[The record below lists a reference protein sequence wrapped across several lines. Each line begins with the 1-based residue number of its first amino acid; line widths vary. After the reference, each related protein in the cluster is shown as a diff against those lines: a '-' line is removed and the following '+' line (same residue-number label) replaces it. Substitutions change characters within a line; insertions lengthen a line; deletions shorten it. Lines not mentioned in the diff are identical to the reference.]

1 MAYAQ
6 RSVFV
11 VETRQAAAFAF
22 EAASLAQAQA
32 LLQAPWLAAAL
43 DDFLRRRRA
52 SEWCEHAR
60 IRAATTAEAAL
71 YRGLADELADG
82 SGRFLVAELPDE
94 TNEP

>member
-6 RSVFV
+6 RPVFV
-11 VETRQAAAFAF
+11 IETRQDAAFAF
-22 EAASLAQAQA
+22 EAASLAQARE
-32 LLQAPWLAAAL
+32 LLHAPWLAAAL

-52 SEWCEHAR
+52 SERCEHTR
-60 IRAATTAEAAL
+60 IRAATTTEAAL

-94 TNEP
+94 DDET